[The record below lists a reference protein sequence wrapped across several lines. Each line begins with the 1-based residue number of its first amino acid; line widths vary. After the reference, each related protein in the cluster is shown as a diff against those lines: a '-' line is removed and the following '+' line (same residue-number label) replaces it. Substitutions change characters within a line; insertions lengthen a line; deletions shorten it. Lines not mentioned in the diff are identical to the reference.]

1 MILSEISLLFNPC
14 YARVRYPQGQKKAIL
29 QMIYSR
35 LLLSASVATV
45 SAAAGL
51 NYPNI
56 YARQDA
62 AEDVTV
68 STLTPETVE
77 TSTTEGATT
86 EVTIMGETSTWT
98 FGTGADSTTTTSI
111 ASSTLDTTLGD
122 STFSSYFGSTSTVFT
137 VLKGSDSVVTLP
149 SISTTPTLPTIDTTV
164 SISSLSTVVKLDDV
178 VTSVS
183 IAETSTV
190 VVFEGVTTTITIP
203 GTSSD
208 VTISGPST
216 DVIIASVT
224 TSVSID
230 GTSAVVDIGTASTS
244 VTVDAGGGGDSSVV
258 TLSYT
263 ASSSV
268 SLTYTSTAKI
278 SLTRPGTIVT
288 LTLSSTEVTLAV
300 SQTVATVTGT
310 GSTTEI
316 TIPAVLTT
324 ITLSETSNSSTTSE
338 SETTAEVTGPSDS
351 DTTSEETSTED
362 TTALE
367 STDTAETTTDTPSSF
382 APTPTLPPGTN
393 PTYCEAVR
401 GPLTPE
407 EEVQLAV
414 LFGDSSGGTTFADYV
429 VSYASQLV
437 AQIADVANIAA
448 GDNDY
453 AFTTAFDS
461 IDIPGVLGLASA
473 APIYTCFLS
482 TLWAQALS
490 NPQQYAKRAIPSQDE
505 KIKLIVLFEKRATD
519 GMQFDYA
526 ELLVDDT
533 NNLIAEV
540 QSVAGAAGAAA
551 AGGDLGAYASLFANV
566 DVAQF
571 LSIATEAPVYTEGL
585 SSAFVTA
592 LESYSQSVNRP
603 TSVVMT
609 THTYTTVSTIVT
621 NVVSGAVTVPT
632 TIFSTVVVTS
642 VGPAT
647 SGRETYTSH
656 TTETRIGVTSETVS
670 EVVRETTLPNGEVTM
685 VTERVTVGAPGA
697 ASPTAA
703 VPAPG
708 ERVTVE
714 IVTGA
719 NGRVETRTVTVREET
734 RASAAAQTTR
744 RPEAAQD
751 TRRPNVAYYTEV
763 RGGTTYV
770 HTVEIQTKNAAFKRV
785 AALGTGLLGVLAIL
799 L

>member
-1 MILSEISLLFNPC
+1 MKLL
-14 YARVRYPQGQKKAIL
+14 K
-29 QMIYSR
+29 
-35 LLLSASVATV
+35 LLSFSTLVSLAS
-45 SAAAGL
+45 AGL
-51 NYPNI
+51 FPKHGTL

-62 AEDVTV
+62 EVTTTSFAGSTLLTSVSGTNTQVAFPAASTAVTMQGTTTVWTADVAAGSTSSEVVVSGSTISLTLTGTSVEVTLTESTTVELSLAGLTTQWVVGDASTDVALDGTATTVTV
-68 STLTPETVE
+68 TGSTAVTFVV
-77 TSTTEGATT
+77 STATT
-86 EVTIMGETSTWT
+86 EVTY
-98 FGTGADSTTTTSI
+98 TG
-111 ASSTLDTTLGD
+111 
-122 STFSSYFGSTSTVFT
+122 
-137 VLKGSDSVVTLP
+137 
-149 SISTTPTLPTIDTTV
+149 
-164 SISSLSTVVKLDDV
+164 
-178 VTSVS
+178 
-183 IAETSTV
+183 
-190 VVFEGVTTTITIP
+190 TTITFVTGAEVDATTSGVTFA
-203 GTSSD
+203 GTVVSLALAA
-208 VTISGPST
+208 TST
-216 DVIIASVT
+216 DL
-224 TSVSID
+224 SID
-230 GTSAVVDIGTASTS
+230 GTQ
-244 VTVDAGGGGDSSVV
+244 
-258 TLSYT
+258 
-263 ASSSV
+263 V
-268 SLTYTSTAKI
+268 SLGYE
-278 SLTRPGTIVT
+278 GIVAT
-288 LTLSSTEVTLAV
+288 LTLSS
-300 SQTVATVTGT
+300 
-310 GSTTEI
+310 
-316 TIPAVLTT
+316 
-324 ITLSETSNSSTTSE
+324 SETSSSSEESSSTEE
-338 SETTAEVTGPSDS
+338 SSS
-351 DTTSEETSTED
+351 SEETSSSEESTSAEES
-362 TTALE
+362 TTASEEPAASSEE
-367 STDTAETTTDTPSSF
+367 STTESTSVESTTESSPETGESSTSSESSSSV
-382 APTPTLPPGTN
+382 PTPTLPAGTN
-393 PTYCEAVR
+393 PTLCEAVR

-453 AFTTAFDS
+453 AFTTAFDT

-490 NPQQYAKRAIPSQDE
+490 NPQQYAKRAVPSQDE

-551 AGGDLGAYASLFANV
+551 VGGDLGAYASLFANV

-603 TSVVMT
+603 TSTIMT

-621 NVVSGAVTVPT
+621 NVVSGTVTVPT

-670 EVVRETTLPNGEVTM
+670 EVVRESTLPNGEVTM
-685 VTERVTVGAPGA
+685 VTERVTVGAPGT
-697 ASPTAA
+697 PRPTTAA
-703 VPAPG
+703 APAPG

-714 IVTGA
+714 VVTGA
-719 NGRVETRTVTVREET
+719 NGRVETRTVTIREET
-734 RASAAAQTTR
+734 RAPAGVQTTR

-751 TRRPNVAYYTEV
+751 TRRPSVAYYTQV
-763 RGGTTYV
+763 RGGTTYI
-770 HTVEIQTKNAAFKRV
+770 HTVEIQTKNNAFKRV
-785 AALGTGLLGVLAIL
+785 VAMGAGMLGGLVLL

>member
-1 MILSEISLLFNPC
+1 MRLIKFLTFTTATATAAALFK
-14 YARVRYPQGQKKAIL
+14 RDETSV
-29 QMIYSR
+29 
-35 LLLSASVATV
+35 ASVAG
-45 SAAAGL
+45 S
-51 NYPNI
+51 
-56 YARQDA
+56 
-62 AEDVTV
+62 TV
-68 STLTPETVE
+68 STSVAGPQTVITISGI
-77 TSTTEGATT
+77 TSELVATGFTGEFAVQAGGEG
-86 EVTIMGETSTWT
+86 
-98 FGTGADSTTTTSI
+98 TTTNI
-111 ASSTLDTTLGD
+111 
-122 STFSSYFGSTSTVFT
+122 
-137 VLKGSDSVVTLP
+137 
-149 SISTTPTLPTIDTTV
+149 
-164 SISSLSTVVKLDDV
+164 
-178 VTSVS
+178 
-183 IAETSTV
+183 
-190 VVFEGVTTTITIP
+190 EGVTKSIEFAGNTI
-203 GTSSD
+203 
-208 VTISGPST
+208 
-216 DVIIASVT
+216 
-224 TSVSID
+224 
-230 GTSAVVDIGTASTS
+230 
-244 VTVDAGGGGDSSVV
+244 DA
-258 TLSYT
+258 
-263 ASSSV
+263 
-268 SLTYTSTAKI
+268 
-278 SLTRPGTIVT
+278 T
-288 LTLSSTEVTLAV
+288 LTE
-300 SQTVATVTGT
+300 
-310 GSTTEI
+310 
-316 TIPAVLTT
+316 PTT
-324 ITLSETSNSSTTSE
+324 ITLSIGDISTDVMFMDASTAVVIKGTATTIVVSASTTAQLALSGSTVAISYAGGQFTCTSDDTNEGKCSTTIAGSTVGLTIAGVATTLSAEGTEAQLEVEGTQVTLTATSSSESSSESTTESSTESGTESTEESSTETSESTEETTSE
-338 SETTAEVTGPSDS
+338 SSTEAT
-351 DTTSEETSTED
+351 EETSTED
-362 TTALE
+362 TTASE
-367 STDTAETTTDTPSSF
+367 STETLSETTTDTSSSSSV
-382 APTPTLPPGTN
+382 PTPTLPAGTN
-393 PTYCEAVR
+393 PTLCEAVR

-437 AQIADVANIAA
+437 AQIADVANIAV
-448 GDNDY
+448 GDNNY

-551 AGGDLGAYASLFANV
+551 VGGDLGAYASLFANV

-592 LESYSQSVNRP
+592 LESYSQNVNRP
-603 TSVVMT
+603 TSTVMT

-621 NVVSGAVTVPT
+621 NVVSGTVTVPT

-656 TTETRIGVTSETVS
+656 TTETRVGVTSETVS
-670 EVVRETTLPNGEVTM
+670 EVVRESTLPNGEVAM

-697 ASPTAA
+697 VNPTAA

-714 IVTGA
+714 VVTGA
-719 NGRVETRTVTVREET
+719 NGRVETRTVTRREGG
-734 RASAAAQTTR
+734 AAAATT
-744 RPEAAQD
+744 PV
-751 TRRPNVAYYTEV
+751 TVTRPNVAHYTEV
-763 RGGTTYV
+763 REGTTYV
-770 HTVEIQTKNAAFKRV
+770 HTLEIQHENGALRHV
-785 AALGTGLLGVLAIL
+785 AALWTGLLGMLAIL

>member
-1 MILSEISLLFNPC
+1 MIFLRP
-14 YARVRYPQGQKKAIL
+14 
-29 QMIYSR
+29 
-35 LLLSASVATV
+35 LLLPYLGLTPVV
-45 SAAAGL
+45 RAGL
-51 NYPNI
+51 FR
-56 YARQDA
+56 RQDA
-62 AEDVTV
+62 E
-68 STLTPETVE
+68 L
-77 TSTTEGATT
+77 TSTSFPGSTTSTKVEGATT
-86 EVTIMGETSTWT
+86 VTGIEGSGTVVSVAGTSTTWTGTPEGETSQEVPLP
-98 FGTGADSTTTTSI
+98 GTSTTLTVSGTSVDITLTQSTTVELSLAGLTTTWI
-111 ASSTLDTTLGD
+111 VGDASTGVTLEGTATTV
-122 STFSSYFGSTSTVFT
+122 TVTGSTSVAWVVSETTTAINYGGTTITFT
-137 VLKGSDSVVTLP
+137 TREDDGEGTL
-149 SISTTPTLPTIDTTV
+149 STILYAGTAFTLTRGAVSTTV
-164 SISSLSTVVKLDDV
+164 SLV
-178 VTSVS
+178 
-183 IAETSTV
+183 
-190 VVFEGVTTTITIP
+190 
-203 GTSSD
+203 GTE
-208 VTISGPST
+208 VG
-216 DVIIASVT
+216 
-224 TSVSID
+224 
-230 GTSAVVDIGTASTS
+230 
-244 VTVDAGGGGDSSVV
+244 
-258 TLSYT
+258 LSYDG
-263 ASSSV
+263 
-268 SLTYTSTAKI
+268 KEE
-278 SLTRPGTIVT
+278 T
-288 LTLSSTEVTLAV
+288 LTLS
-300 SQTVATVTGT
+300 
-310 GSTTEI
+310 GSTTSSSSEEEN
-316 TIPAVLTT
+316 TSTEDSSSGEDTSSTEETT
-324 ITLSETSNSSTTSE
+324 STEESSSMQETTNPEESTTSGEETSSTPME
-338 SETTAEVTGPSDS
+338 STPEESTAESSTESMDTGS
-351 DTTSEETSTED
+351 DTTSPTG
-362 TTALE
+362 
-367 STDTAETTTDTPSSF
+367 TPSTATS
-382 APTPTLPPGTN
+382 PTPTPTAN
-393 PTYCEAVR
+393 PTYCEVVR

-437 AQIADVANIAA
+437 AQIDSVANIAV

-453 AFTTAFDS
+453 AFTTAFDT

-473 APIYTCFLS
+473 APIYPCFLS
-482 TLWAQALS
+482 TLWAEALR

-519 GMQFDYA
+519 GLQFDYA

-551 AGGDLGAYASLFANV
+551 VGGDLSAYASLFANV

-656 TTETRIGVTSETVS
+656 TTEPRIGVTSETVS

-770 HTVEIQTKNAAFKRV
+770 HTVEIQTKNNALRRA
-785 AALGTGLLGVLAIL
+785 AALGIGALGAAALLL

>member
-1 MILSEISLLFNPC
+1 MRLTGFLTFATVAAAAALFK
-14 YARVRYPQGQKKAIL
+14 RDETSV
-29 QMIYSR
+29 
-35 LLLSASVATV
+35 ASVAG
-45 SAAAGL
+45 S
-51 NYPNI
+51 
-56 YARQDA
+56 
-62 AEDVTV
+62 TV
-68 STLTPETVE
+68 STSVAGPQ
-77 TSTTEGATT
+77 ST
-86 EVTIMGETSTWT
+86 VTIEGITSKLIATG
-98 FGTGADSTTTTSI
+98 FTGAFTVQDGGEGTTTSI
-111 ASSTLDTTLGD
+111 TGVTSSI
-122 STFSSYFGSTSTVFT
+122 TFAGSTIDATLTEPTTVI
-137 VLKGSDSVVTLP
+137 LSIGD
-149 SISTTPTLPTIDTTV
+149 ISTDVTFMDASTAVVIKGATT
-164 SISSLSTVVKLDDV
+164 
-178 VTSVS
+178 
-183 IAETSTV
+183 TV
-190 VVFEGVTTTITIP
+190 VVSASTTAQLVLSGSTVSMNYAGGEFTCESNVENGGSCSTTID
-203 GTSSD
+203 G
-208 VTISGPST
+208 ST
-216 DVIIASVT
+216 VGLEIAGAAT
-224 TSVSID
+224 
-230 GTSAVVDIGTASTS
+230 
-244 VTVDAGGGGDSSVV
+244 
-258 TLSYT
+258 TLS
-263 ASSSV
+263 A
-268 SLTYTSTAKI
+268 A
-278 SLTRPGTIVT
+278 GTEAQLAVDG
-288 LTLSSTEVTLAV
+288 TEVTL
-300 SQTVATVTGT
+300 TATSSSESSSE
-310 GSTTEI
+310 STTE
-316 TIPAVLTT
+316 
-324 ITLSETSNSSTTSE
+324 SSTESTEESSTESSESTEEITSE
-338 SETTAEVTGPSDS
+338 SSTEASETGSST
-351 DTTSEETSTED
+351 EETSTED
-362 TTALE
+362 TTASE
-367 STDTAETTTDTPSSF
+367 STDTTATTDMTDTTADTSSSVS
-382 APTPTLPPGTN
+382 TPTLPPGTN

-437 AQIADVANIAA
+437 AQIADVANIAV

-461 IDIPGVLGLASA
+461 VDIPGVLGLASA

-490 NPQQYAKRAIPSQDE
+490 NPQQYARRAIPSQDE

-609 THTYTTVSTIVT
+609 TNTYTTVSTIVT
-621 NVVSGAVTVPT
+621 NVVSGTVTVPT
-632 TIFSTVVVTS
+632 TLYSTVVVTS

-656 TTETRIGVTSETVS
+656 TTETRVGVTSETVS

-697 ASPTAA
+697 ASPTSAA
-703 VPAPG
+703 AQGTARVTVTPAAPG

-714 IVTGA
+714 VVTGA
-719 NGRVETRTVTVREET
+719 NGRVETRTVTRREGG
-734 RASAAAQTTR
+734 AAAATT
-744 RPEAAQD
+744 PV
-751 TRRPNVAYYTEV
+751 TVTRPNVAHYTEV
-763 RGGTTYV
+763 REGTTYV
-770 HTVEIQTKNAAFKRV
+770 HTLEIQHENGALRHA
-785 AALGTGLLGVLAIL
+785 AALGTGLLGILAIL

>member
-1 MILSEISLLFNPC
+1 ML
-14 YARVRYPQGQKKAIL
+14 
-29 QMIYSR
+29 YSR
-35 LLLSASVATV
+35 LLFAI
-45 SAAAGL
+45 SAATACTATGL
-51 NYPNI
+51 GYPNL
-56 YARQDA
+56 YARQ
-62 AEDVTV
+62 EGGEGEVTV

-77 TSTTEGATT
+77 TSILDGSTTV
-86 EVTIMGETSTWT
+86 VTVSGSSDSWT
-98 FGTGADSTTTTSI
+98 FGTDATD
-111 ASSTLDTTLGD
+111 
-122 STFSSYFGSTSTVFT
+122 TSTVAIDSSTTMVTVGTSSIVTVFGAVTTTFT
-137 VLKGSDSVVTLP
+137 VSSGSNTEVILTEITTTVILP
-149 SISTTPTLPTIDTTV
+149 SISTVV
-164 SISSLSTVVKLDDV
+164 SIPSLSTVVSISDL
-178 VTSVS
+178 VTALSVEDTS
-183 IAETSTV
+183 TIVTFDGVTTTVTVSGTTSTVTVTGSASTV
-190 VVFEGVTTTITIP
+190 VVEGVSSTVQIDSA
-203 GTSSD
+203 TS
-208 VTISGPST
+208 T
-216 DVIIASVT
+216 
-224 TSVSID
+224 VSI
-230 GTSAVVDIGTASTS
+230 GSASTS
-244 VTVDAGGGGDSSVV
+244 VAEGDVDGDPSTY
-258 TLSYT
+258 TLSY
-263 ASSSV
+263 ASTVSV
-268 SLTYTSTAKI
+268 SLTYASSSI
-278 SLTRPGTIVT
+278 VSLTRASTSAVVS
-288 LTLSSTEVTLAV
+288 LDSTEVVL
-300 SQTVATVTGT
+300 TVPETSVTVTGT
-310 GSTTEI
+310 GSTTEV
-316 TIPAVLTT
+316 TISAVVTT
-324 ITLSETSNSSTTSE
+324 ITLSETSSSTSIE
-338 SETTAEVTGPSDS
+338 GSETTATVGE
-351 DTTSEETSTED
+351 TTEAGESTTENTETS
-362 TTALE
+362 E
-367 STDTAETTTDTPSSF
+367 STDTAATTDTTDTTADTSSSV
-382 APTPTLPPGTN
+382 PTPTLPAGTN
-393 PTYCEAVR
+393 PTYCEAVK

-551 AGGDLGAYASLFANV
+551 VGGDLGAYASLFANV

-603 TSVVMT
+603 TSTVMT
-609 THTYTTVSTIVT
+609 TNTYTTVSTIVT
-621 NVVSGAVTVPT
+621 NVVSGTVTVPT
-632 TIFSTVVVTS
+632 TLFSTVVVTS

-656 TTETRIGVTSETVS
+656 TTETRVGVTSETVS
-670 EVVRETTLPNGEVTM
+670 EVVRESTLPNGEVTM
-685 VTERVTVGAPGA
+685 VTERVTVGVPGA
-697 ASPTAA
+697 AGPTVA

-714 IVTGA
+714 VVTGA
-719 NGRVETRTVTVREET
+719 NGRVETRTVTIRGET
-734 RASAAAQTTR
+734 RAPAAAQTTR
-744 RPEAAQD
+744 RPEATQD
-751 TRRPNVAYYTEV
+751 TGRPNVAYYTQV
-763 RGGTTYV
+763 RGGTTYT

>member
-1 MILSEISLLFNPC
+1 MKLSNILLLATPITGVFGEYALYGRQDNGEIS
-14 YARVRYPQGQKKAIL
+14 
-29 QMIYSR
+29 
-35 LLLSASVATV
+35 
-45 SAAAGL
+45 
-51 NYPNI
+51 
-56 YARQDA
+56 
-62 AEDVTV
+62 V
-68 STLTPETVE
+68 STIPESVT
-77 TSTTEGATT
+77 TSTSIYTTEGAGDGGQTPT
-86 EVTIMGETSTWT
+86 EVTAS
-98 FGTGADSTTTTSI
+98 STTTNIVVTRTVDVKIDSSTDSVVQFNPTTTEDGGTTYTFETLSTSI
-111 ASSTLDTTLGD
+111 KVPVSALVTQIAQQETVITASSYETEVEVGSTKVTVTVPSTTTSVTLASLDTTITINETTMLSTTFMDISATD
-122 STFSSYFGSTSTVFT
+122 SESPDQKKAF
-137 VLKGSDSVVTLP
+137 
-149 SISTTPTLPTIDTTV
+149 SISTVLDIPQTSATVTISSTTV
-164 SISSLSTVVKLDDV
+164 TVTIPSTTTSVTITGESGPET
-178 VTSVS
+178 VTSV
-183 IAETSTV
+183 
-190 VVFEGVTTTITIP
+190 TTITIP
-203 GTSSD
+203 ESY
-208 VTISGPST
+208 VT
-216 DVIIASVT
+216 
-224 TSVSID
+224 
-230 GTSAVVDIGTASTS
+230 
-244 VTVDAGGGGDSSVV
+244 
-258 TLSYT
+258 Y
-263 ASSSV
+263 
-268 SLTYTSTAKI
+268 
-278 SLTRPGTIVT
+278 
-288 LTLSSTEVTLAV
+288 
-300 SQTVATVTGT
+300 TVTGT
-310 GSTTEI
+310 SSEESSGSESTEDTSSSTEESSDTSGTTDTTDTTE
-316 TIPAVLTT
+316 TT
-324 ITLSETSNSSTTSE
+324 ESTE
-338 SETTAEVTGPSDS
+338 STESTETT
-351 DTTSEETSTED
+351 DTTSETSETS
-362 TTALE
+362 E
-367 STDTAETTTDTPSSF
+367 SSTSSESGSPV
-382 APTPTLPPGTN
+382 PTPTLPAGTN

-437 AQIADVANIAA
+437 AQIADVANIAV

-551 AGGDLGAYASLFANV
+551 VGGDLGAYVSLFANV

-603 TSVVMT
+603 TSTIMT

-621 NVVSGAVTVPT
+621 NVVSGTVTVPT
-632 TIFSTVVVTS
+632 TLYSTVVVTS
-642 VGPAT
+642 VGPAA

-656 TTETRIGVTSETVS
+656 TTETRVGVTSETVS

-697 ASPTAA
+697 VGPTAA

-714 IVTGA
+714 VVTGA
-719 NGRVETRTVTVREET
+719 NGRVETRTVTIREET
-734 RASAAAQTTR
+734 RAPAAAQTTR

-751 TRRPNVAYYTEV
+751 TRRPNVAYYTQV
-763 RGGTTYV
+763 LGGTTYT
-770 HTVEIQTKNAAFKRV
+770 HTVEIQTKNNAFKRV
-785 AALGTGLLGVLAIL
+785 AALGAGMLGAAVVLV
-799 L
+799 

>member
-1 MILSEISLLFNPC
+1 MKLLKSLLPF
-14 YARVRYPQGQKKAIL
+14 
-29 QMIYSR
+29 
-35 LLLSASVATV
+35 SALASAV
-45 SAAAGL
+45 SAGISPENL
-51 NYPNI
+51 RI
-56 YARQDA
+56 FRRQDA
-62 AEDVTV
+62 AEVTTSSFPGSTTVTV
-68 STLTPETVE
+68 VL
-77 TSTTEGATT
+77 GATT
-86 EVTIMGETSTWT
+86 ATGIEGSATVLTVTG
-98 FGTGADSTTTTSI
+98 TTTTWTANVDGENTSQEVPVDG
-111 ASSTLDTTLGD
+111 TTTTLTILGTSVDITLTESTTAELSLAGLTTNWVVGD
-122 STFSSYFGSTSTVFT
+122 ASTGVTLEGTATTVTVTGSTSVAWVVSETTTAVNYAGTVITFT
-137 VLKGSDSVVTLP
+137 TRDGEDGTL
-149 SISTTPTLPTIDTTV
+149 STIEFAGTLITLSRPGASTTV
-164 SISSLSTVVKLDDV
+164 SLDST
-178 VTSVS
+178 
-183 IAETSTV
+183 E
-190 VVFEGVTTTITIP
+190 
-203 GTSSD
+203 
-208 VTISGPST
+208 
-216 DVIIASVT
+216 
-224 TSVSID
+224 
-230 GTSAVVDIGTASTS
+230 
-244 VTVDAGGGGDSSVV
+244 V
-258 TLSYT
+258 TLSYD
-263 ASSSV
+263 
-268 SLTYTSTAKI
+268 
-278 SLTRPGTIVT
+278 GTVAT
-288 LTLSSTEVTLAV
+288 LTLSSSVSSSSSEESLSSEESTSTEETSSEESTA
-300 SQTVATVTGT
+300 SEGPTTSGEETSST
-310 GSTTEI
+310 SEESTTESS
-316 TIPAVLTT
+316 
-324 ITLSETSNSSTTSE
+324 SESMGTESGTTS
-338 SETTAEVTGPSDS
+338 P
-351 DTTSEETSTED
+351 DTTSAGTQP
-362 TTALE
+362 TA
-367 STDTAETTTDTPSSF
+367 
-382 APTPTLPPGTN
+382 N
-393 PTYCEAVR
+393 PTYCEAIR
-401 GPLTPE
+401 GSLTPE

-437 AQIADVANIAA
+437 AQIADVANIAV

-453 AFTTAFDS
+453 AFTTAFDT

-551 AGGDLGAYASLFANV
+551 VGGDLSAYASLFANV

-603 TSVVMT
+603 TSTIMT

-621 NVVSGAVTVPT
+621 NVVSGTVTIPT
-632 TIFSTVVVTS
+632 TLYSMVVVTS
-642 VGPAT
+642 LGPAT

-697 ASPTAA
+697 ASPTA

-714 IVTGA
+714 VVTGA
-719 NGRVETRTVTVREET
+719 NGRVETRTVTRREGG
-734 RASAAAQTTR
+734 AAVTAT
-744 RPEAAQD
+744 
-751 TRRPNVAYYTEV
+751 RPNVAIYTQV
-763 RGGTTYV
+763 QNGVTYT
-770 HTVEIQTKNAAFKRV
+770 HTVEIQTRNDAFRNV
-785 AALGTGLLGVLAIL
+785 LALGAGLLGVVAML

>member
-1 MILSEISLLFNPC
+1 MRLTKFLTFTTAAAAALFK
-14 YARVRYPQGQKKAIL
+14 RDETSVV
-29 QMIYSR
+29 
-35 LLLSASVATV
+35 SVAG
-45 SAAAGL
+45 S
-51 NYPNI
+51 
-56 YARQDA
+56 
-62 AEDVTV
+62 TV
-68 STLTPETVE
+68 ST
-77 TSTTEGATT
+77 
-86 EVTIMGETSTWT
+86 
-98 FGTGADSTTTTSI
+98 
-111 ASSTLDTTLGD
+111 
-122 STFSSYFGSTSTVFT
+122 
-137 VLKGSDSVVTLP
+137 
-149 SISTTPTLPTIDTTV
+149 
-164 SISSLSTVVKLDDV
+164 
-178 VTSVS
+178 SVS
-183 IAETSTV
+183 GPQLT
-190 VVFEGVTTTITIP
+190 
-203 GTSSD
+203 
-208 VTISGPST
+208 VTISGITSSLVATGFTGGFTVGDDGSGTTTIIKGTTDSIEFAGTTTKATLTEPTTLILSIGDIST
-216 DVIIASVT
+216 DVTFMDASTAVVIKGT
-224 TSVSID
+224 TATIVVSASTTAEIGID
-230 GTSAVVDIGTASTS
+230 GSTVAIS
-244 VTVDAGGGGDSSVV
+244 YAGGEFTCTSDEENGGTCSTTIAGS
-258 TLSYT
+258 TIGLTIAGKATILS
-263 ASSSV
+263 A
-268 SLTYTSTAKI
+268 A
-278 SLTRPGTIVT
+278 GTEAQLAVDGTQVT
-288 LTLSSTEVTLAV
+288 LTATSSTE
-300 SQTVATVTGT
+300 SSSE
-310 GSTTEI
+310 STTESS
-316 TIPAVLTT
+316 TESSAES
-324 ITLSETSNSSTTSE
+324 SEDSSTESGTESMEESSTESSESTEETTSE
-338 SETTAEVTGPSDS
+338 SSTEASETGSST
-351 DTTSEETSTED
+351 EETSTED
-362 TTALE
+362 ITASE
-367 STDTAETTTDTPSSF
+367 STDTTSDTTADTSSSV
-382 APTPTLPPGTN
+382 PTPTLPAGTN

-437 AQIADVANIAA
+437 AQIDSVANIAV

-490 NPQQYAKRAIPSQDE
+490 NPQQYARRAIPSQDE

-603 TSVVMT
+603 TSTVMT
-609 THTYTTVSTIVT
+609 TNTYTTVSTIVT
-621 NVVSGAVTVPT
+621 NVVSGTVTVPT
-632 TIFSTVVVTS
+632 TLFSTVVVTS

-656 TTETRIGVTSETVS
+656 TTETGVGVTSETVS

-714 IVTGA
+714 VVTGA
-719 NGRVETRTVTVREET
+719 NGRVETRTVTIREET
-734 RASAAAQTTR
+734 RAPAAAQTTR

-751 TRRPNVAYYTEV
+751 TGRPNVAHYTEV

-770 HTVEIQTKNAAFKRV
+770 HTIEIQHENGALRHA
-785 AALGTGLLGVLAIL
+785 AALGTGLLGAIL
-799 L
+799 LML

>member
-1 MILSEISLLFNPC
+1 MRLTNFFTFATAAAAAALFK
-14 YARVRYPQGQKKAIL
+14 RDETSV
-29 QMIYSR
+29 
-35 LLLSASVATV
+35 ASVAG
-45 SAAAGL
+45 S
-51 NYPNI
+51 
-56 YARQDA
+56 
-62 AEDVTV
+62 TV
-68 STLTPETVE
+68 STSVAGPQ
-77 TSTTEGATT
+77 
-86 EVTIMGETSTWT
+86 
-98 FGTGADSTTTTSI
+98 
-111 ASSTLDTTLGD
+111 
-122 STFSSYFGSTSTVFT
+122 STVT
-137 VLKGSDSVVTLP
+137 V
-149 SISTTPTLPTIDTTV
+149 
-164 SISSLSTVVKLDDV
+164 
-178 VTSVS
+178 
-183 IAETSTV
+183 
-190 VVFEGVTTTITIP
+190 
-203 GTSSD
+203 
-208 VTISGPST
+208 
-216 DVIIASVT
+216 
-224 TSVSID
+224 D
-230 GTSAVVDIGTASTS
+230 GTS
-244 VTVDAGGGGDSSVV
+244 
-258 TLSYT
+258 
-263 ASSSV
+263 
-268 SLTYTSTAKI
+268 
-278 SLTRPGTIVT
+278 
-288 LTLSSTEVTLAV
+288 
-300 SQTVATVTGT
+300 
-310 GSTTEI
+310 
-316 TIPAVLTT
+316 TT
-324 ITLSETSNSSTTSE
+324 ITLSASAVTWTAQEGTPDVTITREGITENVEFAGSSTTVTLTEPTTLTLSIGDISTDVTFMDASTAVVIKGATTILTLSASIETTIGIGGSTAGLTVAQELVSFTSQQENNGEFTTTFSATGTVLAVAGTGATLSAAGTEVQLAVDGTEVTLTATSSSESSSESTTESSTESTTESTEESSTESSESTEETTSE
-338 SETTAEVTGPSDS
+338 SSTEASETGSST
-351 DTTSEETSTED
+351 EETSTED
-362 TTALE
+362 TTASE
-367 STDTAETTTDTPSSF
+367 STDTTATTDTIDTTSDTSSSVS
-382 APTPTLPPGTN
+382 TPTLPAGTN
-393 PTYCEAVR
+393 PTLCEAVR

-414 LFGDSSGGTTFADYV
+414 LFGDSGGGTTFADYV

-437 AQIADVANIAA
+437 AQIADVANIAV

-490 NPQQYAKRAIPSQDE
+490 NPQQYAKRAVPSQDE

-621 NVVSGAVTVPT
+621 NVVSGTVTVPT
-632 TIFSTVVVTS
+632 TLYSTVVVTS

-656 TTETRIGVTSETVS
+656 TTETRIDVTSETVS
-670 EVVRETTLPNGEVTM
+670 EVVRETTLPNGQVTM

-697 ASPTAA
+697 VGPTAA

-714 IVTGA
+714 VVTGA
-719 NGRVETRTVTVREET
+719 NGRVETRTVTRREGG
-734 RASAAAQTTR
+734 AAAATT
-744 RPEAAQD
+744 PV
-751 TRRPNVAYYTEV
+751 TVTRPNVAHYTEV
-763 RGGTTYV
+763 REGTTYV
-770 HTVEIQTKNAAFKRV
+770 HTLEIQHENAAWRSTVGFIS
-785 AALGTGLLGVLAIL
+785 GIIGLLVLFV
-799 L
+799 